1 MSKDTMRS
9 MNKYNRHVGIIAYP
23 QVGRGMRPFPT
34 STMRPPTQRGG
45 GIKSF
50 ARRAGRRFRPV
61 AKDIGKQLLKAGL
74 SEADGLVRDI
84 ESGKNLKRTLKTR
97 GKRLGKRAL
106 NIGKTNIRKVF
117 NVAKQ
122 LGRGRGRVTKTRKGC
137 KKKRQKGGRGFRSRP
152 PPFIGSWDDNN
163 VFA

>member
-1 MSKDTMRS
+1 MPSHHHDIMSKDTMRS
-9 MNKYNRHVGIIAYP
+9 MNKYNRHVGIIAYR
-23 QVGRGMRPFPT
+23 QVGRFPT

-61 AKDIGKQLLKAGL
+61 AKDIGKQLLKVGL
-74 SEADGLVRDI
+74 SEADGLVGDI
-84 ESGKNLKRTLKTR
+84 GSGTDLKRTLKTR

-106 NIGKTNIRKVF
+106 DIGKTNIRKIF

-122 LGRGRGRVTKTRKGC
+122 LGRGRVTKTLKGC
-137 KKKRQKGGRGFRSRP
+137 KKTSERTTW
-152 PPFIGSWDDNN
+152 I
-163 VFA
+163 